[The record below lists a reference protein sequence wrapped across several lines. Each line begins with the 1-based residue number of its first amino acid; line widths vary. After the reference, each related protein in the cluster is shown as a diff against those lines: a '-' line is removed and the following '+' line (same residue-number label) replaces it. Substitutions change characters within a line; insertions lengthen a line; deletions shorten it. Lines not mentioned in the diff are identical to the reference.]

1 MSQIIGSTYTN
12 LYGERGSVSD
22 RAGCRWADC
31 SMGRLLTTSMLHAC
45 GNCDVALVNAGG
57 IRGSIL
63 VGPQQ
68 NNRKKEHEENIDS
81 MRSDGH
87 ACASAGGRREAQ
99 A

>member
-1 MSQIIGSTYTN
+1 M
-12 LYGERGSVSD
+12 
-22 RAGCRWADC
+22 
-31 SMGRLLTTSMLHAC
+31 MHAC

-63 VGPQQ
+63 VGEQQ
-68 NNRKKEHEENIDS
+68 HKRKQEEHEENIES
-81 MRSDGH
+81 MLSDGH